1 MMGAEGRSIAEVGW
15 VGQCARGQRG
25 GALWKQIAR
34 LENAGPA
41 GQYCFSQRLE
51 QGHEKVV
58 RREGDRRLANE
69 RRI

>member
-34 LENAGPA
+34 LENVGSAGIA
-41 GQYCFSQRLE
+41 IE
-51 QGHEKVV
+51 AHGHQ
-58 RREGDRRLANE
+58 RRLMLLQQ
-69 RRI
+69 RQQVR